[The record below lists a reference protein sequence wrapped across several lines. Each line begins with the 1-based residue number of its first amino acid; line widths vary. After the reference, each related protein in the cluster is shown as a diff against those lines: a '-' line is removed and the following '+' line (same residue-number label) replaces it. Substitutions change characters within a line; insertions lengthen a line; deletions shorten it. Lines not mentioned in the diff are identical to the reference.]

1 MAAGLVPEGRPRPPK
16 QRVFCIFLNVC
27 RRFRANWGNN
37 PFCSRFEGEV
47 QLGFIFGT
55 GNSELYCIFPVR
67 EIIQNHHNP
76 FSNLGSNPLRLPE
89 AHGNSLG
96 EPVAPTVSREPIAP
110 SVSGELVAA
119 PRPAAPP
126 RTVVRAT
133 ASPCVVRAPHDRK
146 RARPEIVRAP
156 PTQRGPSCGA
166 WGVGATSAGDAGARR
181 RGRQPPS
188 LLVNFEIC

>member
-37 PFCSRFEGEV
+37 PFCSRFEWEV
-47 QLGFIFGT
+47 QLGFLFGT
-55 GNSELYCIFPVR
+55 GNSELYCFFPVR
-67 EIIQNHHNP
+67 EIIQNHHNL

-96 EPVAPTVSREPIAP
+96 EPVAPTVSREPVAP

-133 ASPCVVRAPHDRK
+133 VSPCVVRAPHGK
-146 RARPEIVRAP
+146 G
-156 PTQRGPSCGA
+156 RGPVEGGGSEPTRPRQIEDNKKSVS
-166 WGVGATSAGDAGARR
+166 WGGQGGCLTRR
-181 RGRQPPS
+181 TKYTHLSPI
-188 LLVNFEIC
+188 E